1 MPLLFSYGTLQQDD
15 IQLST
20 FGRLLNGHRDELV
33 GFAPALVKIEPPE
46 LAVRL
51 GKTHHN
57 DARRTASESDR
68 VAGMVFEVTDAELAR
83 CDDYEKEFDYDRVM
97 APLAS
102 GKEAWVYVHTGVAK
116 T

>member
-15 IQLST
+15 IQLAT
-20 FGRLLNGHRDELV
+20 FGRLLNGYRAELV
-33 GFAPALVKIEPPE
+33 GFTPALVKIEDSE
-46 LAVRL
+46 LAARI

-57 DARRTASESDR
+57 DARRTGNASNR

-83 CDDYEKEFDYDRVM
+83 CDDYEAEFAYDRVM

-102 GKEAWVYVHTGVAK
+102 GKEAWVYVYTEPTRA
-116 T
+116 